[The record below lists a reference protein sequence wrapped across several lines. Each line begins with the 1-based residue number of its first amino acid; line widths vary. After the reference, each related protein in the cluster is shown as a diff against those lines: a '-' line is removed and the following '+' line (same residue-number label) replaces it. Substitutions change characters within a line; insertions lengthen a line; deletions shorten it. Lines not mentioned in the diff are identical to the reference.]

1 MKNLFKSA
9 GSMFA
14 FSNVDNRGSVNQPQQ
29 QTAPVYNTP
38 VVETDQLEIRGGV
51 ATLSSRSME
60 YYD

>member
-14 FSNVDNRGSVNQPQQ
+14 FSNVDTRESVNQLQQ

-38 VVETDQLEIRGGV
+38 VVETDQLEIRGGI
-51 ATLSSRSME
+51 AALSSRNME